1 MTDKD
6 RINLIEKEIKTYRTY
21 KDLVDVMIP
30 IIRKFDG
37 KCFNKKLVEELDV
50 VINKDSN
57 ERKYYISIFIEYY
70 MFKIEVHTYDDWVK
84 YEDHGGAGISNNRMS
99 FDVLEK
105 NALKVLKEGGRSRIN
120 AEGIIHSLK
129 EKQFELENRAASLEE
144 ELTKVDELK
153 ENMELIKKTMEEID
167 NKYSVRIREVFNCY
181 YELKKTHT
189 DIINN

>member
-37 KCFNKKLVEELDV
+37 KCFNKKLVEELDA

-84 YEDHGGAGISNNRMS
+84 YEDHGGARISNNRMS

-105 NALKVLKEGGRSRIN
+105 NALKVLKEGG
-120 AEGIIHSLK
+120 K
-129 EKQFELENRAASLEE
+129 KQN
-144 ELTKVDELK
+144 
-153 ENMELIKKTMEEID
+153 
-167 NKYSVRIREVFNCY
+167 
-181 YELKKTHT
+181 
-189 DIINN
+189 